1 MSDDTKD
8 YLLRGIRVE
17 LAEKLKVAS
26 TLHHMTM
33 KDYLLQLLEEHVQE
47 LESKGLTLSLEKKKK
62 K

>member
-1 MSDDTKD
+1 MEEGTKD

-17 LAEKLKVAS
+17 LAEKLKVVS

-33 KDYLLQLLEEHVQE
+33 KDYLLRLLEEHVKE
-47 LESKGLTLSLEKKKK
+47 LESKGLVLSLEKKKK